1 MALAHAMWVHGHNMQ
16 IEYPDR
22 LESVWRA
29 GMYIRVE
36 GKPGLSNWF
45 HFAIPT
51 PVIVNGNRLRADSVM
66 VRFRTGSRDAFVK
79 AIHIYDGEKKIA
91 SHDNLG
97 LAPNKWEWPR
107 FDVPRNPEIRW
118 GVGISIGVGFG
129 VEMMPHRMEF
139 SSAGCDFLP

>member
-16 IEYPDR
+16 IEHPDR
-22 LESVWRA
+22 LQSVWRA

-66 VRFRTGSRDAFVK
+66 V
-79 AIHIYDGEKKIA
+79 
-91 SHDNLG
+91 
-97 LAPNKWEWPR
+97 
-107 FDVPRNPEIRW
+107 
-118 GVGISIGVGFG
+118 
-129 VEMMPHRMEF
+129 
-139 SSAGCDFLP
+139 

>member
-16 IEYPDR
+16 IEYSDR

-66 VRFRTGSRDAFVK
+66 VRFRTGSADAFVT

-91 SHDNLG
+91 AHDNLR
-97 LAPNKWEWPR
+97 LAPNDWEWPR
-107 FDVPRNPEIRW
+107 FDVPRNPKIRW

-129 VEMMPHRMEF
+129 VETMSHRMEF

>member
-66 VRFRTGSRDAFVK
+66 VRFRTGSADAFVK

-91 SHDNLG
+91 AHDNLG

-107 FDVPRNPEIRW
+107 FDVPSNPKIRW

-129 VEMMPHRMEF
+129 VEMMSHRMEF